1 MSEERQPVRSD
12 YDAVIDLLP
21 RILSDSV
28 AYALVKR
35 TYAIRGERCVLREAE
50 PLHYDLRD
58 EEAKPRLVPGTDFW
72 PVKQATDFVVQG
84 SAHARGGRPVEDML
98 VSVTVDGR
106 RKRVAVHGE
115 REITWNGH
123 GVPHIGLP
131 QPFTEMPLTWENAY
145 GGIDF
150 RVPIPE
156 MDGPGQQIVLDVDH
170 PGLYPRNPFGRGY
183 LVEPGEV
190 PGMTMPTLEDP
201 SDRLTADRL
210 VVRDP
215 RLWYQQPMPWCYDW
229 THPVMFPRIV
239 FVGGGADAWYPGP
252 EDTEMPEVA
261 RGLLEPGYRSKLG
274 GDAGIF
280 SDERQ
285 RFLQGASHGF
295 TFTELSAEARVTLK
309 GLHPERAVLDFELP
323 RAPKLALL
331 MEGKRKRIT
340 PRLHHVV
347 CRPAEERLTM
357 VWGVSAKLPRT
368 FLPGIHKH
376 IPIALCVEEDAP
388 VEYATPTP
396 VRERIEA
403 GRAAQ
408 AAAEEKEEER

>member
-1 MSEERQPVRSD
+1 VSEEREPVRPD
-12 YDAVIDLLP
+12 YDAIVDLLP
-21 RILSDSV
+21 RVVSDTV

-35 TYAIRGERCVLREAE
+35 TYEIRDKRCVLRRAE
-50 PLHYDLRD
+50 PLLHDLRD
-58 EEAKPRLVPGTDFW
+58 EEAQPRLVPGTDFW
-72 PVKQATDFVVQG
+72 PQKQATDFVVQG
-84 SAHARGGRPVEDML
+84 SAWARDGQPVEDML
-98 VSVTVDGR
+98 VSVRVDGR
-106 RKRVAVHGE
+106 RKRIAVCGE
-115 REITWNGH
+115 REITWNGR
-123 GVPHIGLP
+123 GVPHIGP
-131 QPFTEMPLTWENAY
+131 PRPFTEMPLTWENAY

-156 MDGPGQQIVLDVDH
+156 MDGPGQEVVLEVDH

-201 SDRLTADRL
+201 SDRLTAERL
-210 VVRDP
+210 IVRDP
-215 RLWYQQPMPWCYDW
+215 ELWYRQPLPWCYDW
-229 THPVMFPRIV
+229 THPVMFPRVV

-261 RGLLEPGYRSKLG
+261 RGLLEPGYRSRSADG
-274 GDAGIF
+274 RIF
-280 SDERQ
+280 SDHRQ

-295 TFTELSAEARVTLK
+295 TFTELAAGARVTLK
-309 GLHPERAVLDFELP
+309 GLHPERPAIGFELP
-323 RAPKLALL
+323 PEPKLALL
-331 MEGKRKRIT
+331 VEGKRKHVT

-357 VWGVSAKLPRT
+357 VWGVTSRLPRA

-376 IPIALCVEEDAP
+376 IPLAVCVEEDAP
-388 VEYATPTP
+388 VEYETPTP

-403 GRAAQ
+403 GRAAE
-408 AAAEEKEEER
+408 AAAAEKEEEG